1 MIKSLLMFT
10 NLLLSEI
17 DIFSPKRHSDP
28 IRLEKQNE
36 KTTFENLCEKACPYV
51 LLIAL
56 ALFTILILII
66 LVKYGHAFS
75 TEANNYYY
83 NMG

>member
-1 MIKSLLMFT
+1 MIKSLITLT
-10 NLLLSEI
+10 TYLLNSENI
-17 DIFSPKRHSDP
+17 SPRHSGP
-28 IRLEKQNE
+28 VRLEKPKE
-36 KTTFENLCEKACPYV
+36 KNTFEKYCEKACPYV